1 MRINSSLTPVFTAFA
16 LAGCALID
24 PHNMIGRQMGETTPL
39 PTLVVAPPKSPTLRP
54 DEREIAFE
62 FVWQTI
68 DQHYY
73 DAKLNGVDWNAVKAR
88 YHPLALAAK
97 DDEAFWEVLDR
108 MTGELKDA
116 HTRVE
121 SPKRVELRNHD
132 EAITLGFLFV
142 PVAGKLA
149 ISTVNPDSDAWWAG
163 VRPGMTLVT
172 IGGEPALDAYEKLKQ
187 QTRFDSTERARHMR
201 AMRRIVSGDAGTRE
215 TFTFERADGTRFDAT
230 LTRRKIQVR
239 PIETHRVLPSGFGYV
254 RFGQWSLSLTN
265 RAIAAVGELKDT
277 PGLVIDLRGNPGGAV
292 QAVNLM
298 LERFFPVKTEIG
310 HSITRTGKPI
320 AFLMGT
326 VEIIKL
332 KREIEGDKDAYKG
345 PVVILVNAGSA
356 SGSELFA
363 ATMQAA
369 GRATVMGE
377 PSCGC
382 LLGFLGYAR
391 IPGGAE
397 LAYSEVGFVMANDR
411 RIEGE
416 GVIPDRPVPLN
427 LADLQMNRDR
437 ALEEAQAA
445 LATMKPWKP

>member
-1 MRINSSLTPVFTAFA
+1 M
-16 LAGCALID
+16 
-24 PHNMIGRQMGETTPL
+24 
-39 PTLVVAPPKSPTLRP
+39 
-54 DEREIAFE
+54 ERR
-62 FVWQTI
+62 T
-68 DQHYY
+68 
-73 DAKLNGVDWNAVKAR
+73 
-88 YHPLALAAK
+88 
-97 DDEAFWEVLDR
+97 DDDAFWDALDK

-121 SPKRVELRNHD
+121 SPKRVELRKRD

-142 PVAGKLA
+142 PADGKLA
-149 ISTVNPDSDAWWAG
+149 VSAVNPESDAWWAG
-163 VRPGMTLVT
+163 VRPGMTLAT
-172 IGGEPALDAYEKLKQ
+172 IGGQPAIEAYEKLKSD
-187 QTRFDSTERARHMR
+187 TRLDSTERSRQTR
-201 AMRRIVSGDAGTRE
+201 AMRKIISGEPGTRE
-215 TFTFERADGTRFDAT
+215 AFTFERADGSRFEAT
-230 LTRRKIQVR
+230 LMRRKIATR
-239 PIETHRVLPSGFGYV
+239 PTEMHRVLPSGYGYV
-254 RFGQWSLSLTN
+254 RFGQWSLSLTA
-265 RAIAAVGELKDT
+265 RAVAALENLKDT

-292 QAVNLM
+292 QAVSQM
-298 LERFFPVKTEIG
+298 LERFFPTRTEIG
-310 HSITRTGKPI
+310 HTITRTGKPI
-320 AFLMGT
+320 GLLMGT

-332 KREIEGDKDAYKG
+332 KRHLEGNPDAYKG

-377 PSCGC
+377 ASCGC

-397 LAYSEVGFVMANDR
+397 LAYSEVGFVMANDK

-416 GVIPDRPVPLN
+416 GVIPDRPVPLS

-445 LATMKPWKP
+445 LATMQPWKP